1 MAISYEQETYGK
13 AREAAK
19 RAYEVIPQVNAS
31 LARKLPLDKEEA
43 IQQLTEQ
50 IWPLVQQEYAADNFT
65 EGMSAELSKS
75 KADDWFKMWYLGD
88 RKYSPRLQ
96 AEQVQF
102 EKFQDLVKDGKWYS
116 MPKKELDLKMT
127 ELGFDPN
134 SRDSRKQF
142 LDVLSQHQI
151 NYDRGNIVQQ
161 EVGNAGPVEKLGMA
175 LNPTVTDE
183 AVRQSL
189 TGDFDDGRLNRA
201 AATDLVTGALMS
213 GMSASKN
220 LMASP
225 LRIGL
230 ADAGAETLR
239 QAANAQGGYRV
250 DPFAPIGAGV
260 AAATVPGGAQWLG
273 SYLSSGGSMGARPLA
288 RGFQRGLRGADDPV
302 KAEREN
308 LKNLLISSRNS
319 FKDANDAV
327 VRSGANMKGPQGGL
341 YNIAEAEASGNWDK
355 ASDALHALGYRSM
368 KKDFNLEVEV
378 SKAQHK
384 LDNAINLA
392 EDIERS
398 PTGRP
403 GGGDIERAEA
413 LAEAKANVSLA
424 EQALKDALA
433 RRNAYKPPVYEKPR
447 ENFVEDIIG
456 FDPRD
461 SAPGG
466 ITGEPTFTD
475 IDAVLKESY
484 DAPAV
489 YPVNTASGTATP
501 ELYAKTKVDRDLL
514 RSAFPEKYAAEASMG
529 ANKRNYKIGLGLG
542 KTLGLV
548 GTSIEPNLRAN
559 PFQPESYAD
568 KVTNFKETKWF
579 RDLPKEKKLAIERAL
594 KGEK

>member
-1 MAISYEQETYGK
+1 MAKSYKVETYSK
-13 AREAAK
+13 AREAAEK
-19 RAYEVIPQVNAS
+19 AYEVIPQVNAS
-31 LARKLPLDKEEA
+31 LARKLPMDKEEA
-43 IQQLTEQ
+43 IQQLTSE

-102 EKFQDLVKDGKWYS
+102 DKFQDLVKDGKWYN
-116 MPKKELDLKMT
+116 MPQKELDLKMT

-142 LDVLSQHQI
+142 LDVLSQHQV
-151 NYDRGNIVQQ
+151 NYDRGQIVQQ

-201 AATDLVTGALMS
+201 AATDLVTGALMG

-273 SYLSSGGSMGARPLA
+273 GYLSRGGSVGARPLA

-302 KAEREN
+302 AAER
-308 LKNLLISSRNS
+308 NLLKQQLIAARDQSIAAQKGATSS
-319 FKDANDAV
+319 
-327 VRSGANMKGPQGGL
+327 MQGGL
-341 YNIAEAEASGNWDK
+341 AG
-355 ASDALHALGYRSM
+355 
-368 KKDFNLEVEV
+368 V
-378 SKAQHK
+378 S
-384 LDNAINLA
+384 
-392 EDIERS
+392 
-398 PTGRP
+398 
-403 GGGDIERAEA
+403 DIERAAAWDNAARKLNALGIESRVEKNNAIFALEDARLRSEEAAAKFDAFRTSRKRTINGVTKQRAVEAAAREADEAAKDVQMAEAA
-413 LAEAKANVSLA
+413 LADYKTQNPVINPEGSH
-424 EQALKDALA
+424 ALYVEDVIGMSP
-433 RRNAYKPPVYEKPR
+433 RNTVEGISITPSR
-447 ENFVEDIIG
+447 ENFARAMG
-456 FDPRD
+456 LYD
-461 SAPGG
+461 SEAQFPTLEGG
-466 ITGEPTFTD
+466 SVLTGR
-475 IDAVLKESY
+475 SY
-484 DAPAV
+484 DANKLA
-489 YPVNTASGTATP
+489 A
-501 ELYAKTKVDRDLL
+501 DRL
-514 RSAFPEKYAAEASMG
+514 RSAFPEKYAVEASQG
-529 ANKRNYKIGLGLG
+529 ASKRNYKIGLGLG

>member
-19 RAYEVIPQVNAS
+19 KAYEVIPQVNAS

-43 IQQLTEQ
+43 IQQLTNE

-102 EKFQDLVKDGKWYS
+102 EKFQDLVKDGKWYN
-116 MPKKELDLKMT
+116 MPQKELDLKMT

-134 SRDSRKQF
+134 NRDSRKQF
-142 LDVLSQHQI
+142 LDVLSQHQV
-151 NYDRGNIVQQ
+151 NYDRGQIVQQ

-201 AATDLVTGALMS
+201 AATDLVTGALMG
-213 GMSASKN
+213 GMAASKN

-225 LRIGL
+225 IRIGL

-273 SYLSSGGSMGARPLA
+273 GYLSRGGSVGARPLA

-302 KAEREN
+302 AAER
-308 LKNLLISSRNS
+308 NLLKQQLIAARDQSIAAQKGATSS
-319 FKDANDAV
+319 
-327 VRSGANMKGPQGGL
+327 MQGGL
-341 YNIAEAEASGNWDK
+341 AG
-355 ASDALHALGYRSM
+355 
-368 KKDFNLEVEV
+368 V
-378 SKAQHK
+378 S
-384 LDNAINLA
+384 
-392 EDIERS
+392 
-398 PTGRP
+398 
-403 GGGDIERAEA
+403 DIERAAAWDNAARKLNALGIESRVEKNNAIFALEDARLRSEEAAAKFDAFRTSRKRTINGVTKQRAVEAAAREADEAAKDVQMAEAA
-413 LAEAKANVSLA
+413 LADYKTQNPVINPEGSH
-424 EQALKDALA
+424 ALYVEDVIGMSP
-433 RRNAYKPPVYEKPR
+433 RNTVEGISITPSR
-447 ENFVEDIIG
+447 ENFARAMG
-456 FDPRD
+456 LYD
-461 SAPGG
+461 SEAQFPTLEGG
-466 ITGEPTFTD
+466 SVLTGR
-475 IDAVLKESY
+475 SY
-484 DAPAV
+484 DANKLA
-489 YPVNTASGTATP
+489 A
-501 ELYAKTKVDRDLL
+501 DRL
-514 RSAFPEKYAAEASMG
+514 RSAFPEKYAVEASQG
-529 ANKRNYKIGLGLG
+529 ASKRNYKIGLGLG